1 VYNCIYDTG
10 EVVSLEQG
18 PCQEVL
24 DTGAVLV
31 DASYSGEEITVTTP
45 APTNGGLAVLM
56 ILGAALFIG
65 GFHRV
70 R

>member
-24 DTGAVLV
+24 DTGAYLI

-45 APTNGGLAVLM
+45 APSNNGIVIFAL
-56 ILGAALFIG
+56 LGVAFLLG
-65 GFHRV
+65 GIRV